1 MPSCN
6 YYIRLG
12 FLSYEVSPLDSSR
25 YVKYIRKNRSDYD
38 ILDVSSKQFLII
50 SVQYFYIEA
59 ELKKAKER
67 VVRLRKQKKI

>member
-1 MPSCN
+1 
-6 YYIRLG
+6 
-12 FLSYEVSPLDSSR
+12 VSPLDSSR